1 MQIAETLEEEAPRY
15 THIGRVTKALVKAGA
30 PEEAVRIAAAIGLTK
45 WNRKLGVLIGI
56 ADAHSEKGDHQVAL
70 RAWQDALQATK
81 TGSERFRVLMMITN
95 AQMKAGDR
103 EAALTTLQQA
113 MLTTKSMREEDD
125 VAGLYPFT
133 GFEVGEIAKARTSAK
148 DIIGAIQLANTI
160 KHNQIRGDALA
171 GIATM
176 QAESGDIKGAVRTTG
191 MIRPPD
197 MAQRHFHGLVGK
209 TSALLAIM
217 SVQAKSGDISG
228 ALPRPI
234 RSARASRELSPWPP

>member
-1 MQIAETLEEEAPRY
+1 MEPKARSPNRY
-15 THIGRVTKALVKAGA
+15 RENEQARRKATI
-30 PEEAVRIAAAIGLTK
+30 R
-45 WNRKLGVLIGI
+45 W
-56 ADAHSEKGDHQVAL
+56 AL

-113 MLTTKSMREEDD
+113 MLTTKSMGRKITSPASTLSPALRWKKLRRQE
-125 VAGLYPFT
+125 
-133 GFEVGEIAKARTSAK
+133 SAK
-148 DIIGAIQLANTI
+148 DIIGAIRLANTI

-176 QAESGDIKGAVRTTG
+176 QAESGDIKKAVRTTG

-197 MAQRHFHGLVGK
+197 MASG
-209 TSALLAIM
+209 TST
-217 SVQAKSGDISG
+217 V
-228 ALPRPI
+228 
-234 RSARASRELSPWPP
+234 